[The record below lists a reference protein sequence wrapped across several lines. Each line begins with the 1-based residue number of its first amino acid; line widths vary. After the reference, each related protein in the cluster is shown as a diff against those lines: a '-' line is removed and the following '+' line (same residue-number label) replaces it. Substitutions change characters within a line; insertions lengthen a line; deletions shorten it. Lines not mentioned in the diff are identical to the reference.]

1 MTVNKK
7 DILILGLGS
16 DVLMDDGIGTKLM
29 WHLEKTLCDTRI
41 KFETNLVGG
50 MDIIELIRDFDKV
63 IILDAIKTPDGIPG
77 TIYFFN
83 KDNFRETLHLS
94 VVHDITFLT
103 ALKLAEKLCVK
114 ITDKI
119 AIIAIEAE
127 EYLTLGDQFSYK
139 VQAKYE
145 QIKNEVETMVKE
157 FIQTKSKSIIYNQ
170 SI

>member
-16 DVLMDDGIGTKLM
+16 DILMDDGIGTKLM
-29 WHLEKTLCDTRI
+29 WHLEKTLHDTRI

-50 MDIIELIRDFDKV
+50 MDIIELIRDYEKV

-77 TIYFFN
+77 TIYLFN

-103 ALKLAEKLCVK
+103 ALKMAETLCIN

-119 AIIAIEAE
+119 AIFAIEVE
-127 EYLTLGDQFSYK
+127 EYLTLGDQFSHQ

-145 QIKNEVETMVKE
+145 EIKKEVEAMVKK
-157 FIQTKSKSIIYNQ
+157 ITQQ
-170 SI
+170 R

>member
-1 MTVNKK
+1 MTENIK

-16 DVLMDDGIGTKLM
+16 DILMDDGIGTKLM

-50 MDIIELIRDFDKV
+50 MDIIELIRDYDKV

-77 TIYFFN
+77 TVYLFN
-83 KDNFRETLHLS
+83 MDNFRETLHLS

-103 ALKLAEKLCVK
+103 AIKLAETLGIK

-119 AIIAIEAE
+119 AIFAIEIE
-127 EYLTLGDQFSYK
+127 EYLTLGDHFSHQ

-145 QIKNEVETMVKE
+145 EIKDKVEMMVNEL
-157 FIQTKSKSIIYNQ
+157 IQQHI
-170 SI
+170 